1 MAYKV
6 SDREF
11 IDAWTRSKG
20 SPTIVSKL
28 VGLTESNVYR
38 RRRELANAGIVLKTS
53 QVVTTSSQLYGWASS
68 KKQFPLEQSISIDT
82 GSILCISDAHYWPGI
97 TTIAHLAAV
106 EYAKQERP
114 TIIAALGDM
123 FDGAT
128 VSRHPPLGWEKL
140 PRVIDELDA
149 CRDRM
154 ADFERACPESIKLW
168 HVGNHD
174 ARFDR
179 TLAANTFQYEGL
191 EGFSIADYFKAWK
204 FAYMTKV
211 NDQLGMRHRPVSGG
225 VHSGYTSAMKYGLSY
240 AHGHLHQLRVNPVD
254 NHSGRIWGVDCGHLA
269 DPSGPQFAYREGLT
283 IGSCSG
289 FAVLSF
295 HKGRIIDAEVCH
307 VGPYGAVFR
316 GELLVARSEEKP
328 SAEPSSGDDDIS
340 SKSDQKQTPPSDRKR
355 KSRSGK

>member
-1 MAYKV
+1 MAHKV

-38 RRRELANAGIVLKTS
+38 RRRELAAKGLVLKTS

-68 KKQFPLEQSISIDT
+68 AKQFPLEQKISIDT
-82 GSILCISDAHYWPGI
+82 GTILCISDAHYWPGI
-97 TTIAHLAAV
+97 ITIAHLAAV

-154 ADFERACPESIKLW
+154 ADFERACPEAIKLW

-179 TLAANTFQYEGL
+179 NLAANTFQYEGL

-204 FAYMTKV
+204 FTYMTKV
-211 NDQLGMRHRPVSGG
+211 NEQLGMRHRPVSGG
-225 VHSGYTSAMKYGLSY
+225 VHSGYTSAMKYGVSY

-254 NHSGRIWGVDCGHLA
+254 NHAGRMWGVDCGHLA
-269 DPSGPQFAYREGLT
+269 DPTGPQFAYREGLS

-295 HKGRIIDAEVCH
+295 YKGKMIDAELCH
-307 VGPYGAVFR
+307 VNELGAVFR
-316 GELLVARSEEKP
+316 GELLVSRPDEQP
-328 SAEPSSGDDDIS
+328 SACSGTGGDDS
-340 SKSDQKQTPPSDRKR
+340 SSTSDQSAPRKGRGKQPRT
-355 KSRSGK
+355 GK